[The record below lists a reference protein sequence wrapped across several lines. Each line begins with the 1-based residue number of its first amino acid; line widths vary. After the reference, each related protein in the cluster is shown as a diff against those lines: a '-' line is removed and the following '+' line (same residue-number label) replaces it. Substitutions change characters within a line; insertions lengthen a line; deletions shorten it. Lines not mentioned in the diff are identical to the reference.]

1 MKGTIKTQMTE
12 LQIKQRIAES
22 GKMTQKD
29 VLNYFKRWEGQ
40 YDSKTVRSIA
50 KEMIG
55 EAKKYY

>member
-12 LQIKQRIAES
+12 SQIEQRIAES

-29 VLNYFKRWEGQ
+29 VLNYFKRWEGE
-40 YDSKTVRSIA
+40 YDPKNVQRLA
-50 KEMIG
+50 KEMIQ